1 MIRMAVD
8 IETSAYKTLENNE
21 YRVRASVCDR
31 FKLNSVKITF
41 FVFSAVYLDGKGAL

>member
-1 MIRMAVD
+1 MNIGSGRQ
-8 IETSAYKTLENNE
+8 SATDL
-21 YRVRASVCDR
+21 VCDR